1 MTLCDFCLSTYLCC
15 LFLLL
20 LSRNVLIFTVV
31 VIRFAFIYCCH
42 RITEQH
48 SREVSEMDH
57 LLQEELQQARANQQQ
72 NVSET
77 H

>member
-1 MTLCDFCLSTYLCC
+1 MIQCDIVCF
-15 LFLLL
+15 LFV
-20 LSRNVLIFTVV
+20 NIFVLFVFTVV
-31 VIRFAFIYCCH
+31 ITRCAHIYCCH

-77 H
+77 HCS